1 MEIHTLVVGQLAAN
15 CYLVIDEETR
25 AAAVIDPGD
34 EADRI
39 AQAVRAAGAEL
50 KHILLTHGHPD
61 HAFAAGEL
69 QEHFHEAKV
78 RMHEADLP
86 LLAGEADIVSLFYD
100 AQRYVAPLLGRF
112 ARHLDIVMVGKTGL
126 MVLHTPGHSPGSV
139 CYVSGKI
146 AFTGDTL
153 FAGGVGRT
161 DLEGGS
167 QDDLMCSIR
176 KSLLTLPDD
185 TAIYPGHGPQSTIGA
200 ERIGNPWL
208 A

>member
-1 MEIHTLVVGQLAAN
+1 MEIQRLVVGQLAAN

-25 AAAVIDPGD
+25 TAAVIDPGD
-34 EADRI
+34 EAQRI

-61 HAFAAGEL
+61 HSFAAGEL

-100 AQRYVAPLLGRF
+100 AQRYVTPLLGRF

-139 CYVSGKI
+139 CYVSGKV

-167 QDDLMCSIR
+167 QEEMAQ
-176 KSLLTLPDD
+176 SLGRLLELPGE
-185 TAIYPGHGPQSTIGA
+185 TVIYPGHGPSSTIGA